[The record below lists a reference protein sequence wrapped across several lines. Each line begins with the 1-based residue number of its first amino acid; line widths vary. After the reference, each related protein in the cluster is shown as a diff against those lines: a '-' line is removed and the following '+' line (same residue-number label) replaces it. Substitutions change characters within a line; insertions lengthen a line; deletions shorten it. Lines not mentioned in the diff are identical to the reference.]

1 MLGAATKDSNGA
13 IRPTAAGLF
22 MFGNEYQIVREYP
35 EYFLDYREYDSTSA
49 IDWIDRVYSTTGTW
63 SGNICD
69 FYFRVIEKLYKWI
82 KVPFK
87 LEMKDGIMTRV
98 DETPIHIAV
107 REAFVNCIINADFY
121 IPSGIV
127 ILSKFEMLQGGISDA
142 RNKALMKMFNLLGI
156 GERAGSGVPR
166 IFTVWKEEELKE
178 PEIDENFKF
187 VRTTLTLSLEKK
199 KASGKA
205 SHAPTQYKSEI
216 QNEEL
221 ITKFLNDTG
230 ESTTKE
236 IAIIL
241 NLSPQRT
248 RVILNR
254 LCQKKIIIAL
264 GSDRNRKYKLS

>member
-1 MLGAATKDSNGA
+1 
-13 IRPTAAGLF
+13 
-22 MFGNEYQIVREYP
+22 
-35 EYFLDYREYDSTSA
+35 
-49 IDWIDRVYSTTGTW
+49 
-63 SGNICD
+63 
-69 FYFRVIEKLYKWI
+69 
-82 KVPFK
+82 
-87 LEMKDGIMTRV
+87 
-98 DETPIHIAV
+98 
-107 REAFVNCIINADFY
+107 
-121 IPSGIV
+121 
-127 ILSKFEMLQGGISDA
+127 MLQGGISDA

-178 PEIDENFKF
+178 PQIDENFKF

-205 SHAPTQYKSEI
+205 SGKASHAPTQYKREI

-221 ITKFLNDTG
+221 ITKLLNDKG

-248 RVILNR
+248 RVILNK
-254 LCQKKIIIAL
+254 LCQKKNYYCL
-264 GSDRNRKYKLS
+264 RFRQK